1 MEMLALFLS
10 NKLLSLDCNRNAAEK
25 FLGPESN
32 IGGSYGG
39 IFPFPDGDDDDDD
52 ADDDD
57 DDNDNDNDNDNDDDD
72 DDDDVHIDDNDDDCD
87 GGTKESSLSS
97 SKP

>member
-1 MEMLALFLS
+1 MVMLALFLS

-25 FLGPESN
+25 CLGPVSN

-39 IFPFPDGDDDDDD
+39 IFPFLDGDDDDDD
-52 ADDDD
+52 D
-57 DDNDNDNDNDNDDDD
+57 DNDDDD
-72 DDDDVHIDDNDDDCD
+72 NDDDVHIDDDDDDCD

>member
-1 MEMLALFLS
+1 MVMLMEMLALFLS

-57 DDNDNDNDNDNDDDD
+57 NDD